1 MVLGMITSAEQFQ
14 DYASDCMQWA
24 MQAEMESERDTCIE
38 MAAEA
43 LRASTAAGL
52 AVRAVN
58 ERAATQGACHDS
70 DPAAYEQAR
79 HGAAVVDN

>member
-1 MVLGMITSAEQFQ
+1 
-14 DYASDCMQWA
+14 MQWA

-70 DPAAYEQAR
+70 VAAYEQAR